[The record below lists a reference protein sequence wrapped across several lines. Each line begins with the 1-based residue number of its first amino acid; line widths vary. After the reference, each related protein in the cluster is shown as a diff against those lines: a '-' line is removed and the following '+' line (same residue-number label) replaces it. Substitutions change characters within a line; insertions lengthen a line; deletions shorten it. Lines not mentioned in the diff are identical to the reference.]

1 MKEKNRRDSTKSVHL
16 IKVINP
22 MKKRKKRHTF
32 PISGM
37 KTEHLRSYR
46 FFFFKIIG
54 ILKLVYVNRFEI

>member
-22 MKKRKKRHTF
+22 MKKRHTF